1 MSGTAVNTVLPCFTS
16 PINFVEN
23 ENFSAA
29 PAAPAAGCG
38 AALADADAPAAAA
51 EAAGNF
57 GLKLLAF
64 C

>member
-16 PINFVEN
+16 PINFVDEN

-38 AALADADAPAAAA
+38 AALETFD
-51 EAAGNF
+51 
-57 GLKLLAF
+57 
-64 C
+64 